1 MLYNLSQV
9 YGLSGEYKK
18 SMDRS
23 RKTIFLEM
31 LSLQAYSWC
40 RGIYNIAWCYGK
52 IMLKEQDERKKQIY
66 KAHCKEFFV
75 QSYSLAKFYQD
86 KSIEESIKE
95 KLELWKIL

>member
-1 MLYNLSQV
+1 MN
-9 YGLSGEYKK
+9 
-18 SMDRS
+18 

-52 IMLKEQDERKKQIY
+52 IMLKEQDEGKKQIY